1 MLQTANRQL
10 MKRADIPPKKT
21 QHKSN
26 IPTVA
31 EADELAVRYFEAKTS
46 DEEENILRHFLC
58 SPAGNNRKYDELRAV
73 MGFIA
78 TGRNLEQKQVSPIKN
93 RTKNRPSKRRM
104 WSAAAA
110 LTAIFATGATSWLAF
125 TSAHP
130 EYLANACVAYVDG
143 RKITE
148 TNAVM
153 QQMYGSLENVNHPE
167 KELTIENQLGA
178 MFETLEQE

>member
-58 SPAGNNRKYDELRAV
+58 SPAGNNRKYDELRAD

-78 TGRNLEQKQVSPIKN
+78 TGRNL
-93 RTKNRPSKRRM
+93 
-104 WSAAAA
+104 
-110 LTAIFATGATSWLAF
+110 
-125 TSAHP
+125 
-130 EYLANACVAYVDG
+130 
-143 RKITE
+143 
-148 TNAVM
+148 
-153 QQMYGSLENVNHPE
+153 
-167 KELTIENQLGA
+167 
-178 MFETLEQE
+178 